1 MLKTFTRSE
10 MLTYWKRRLG
20 LKASPVV
27 AGETDLTE
35 VDRKL
40 LDDIDIWYDDVLL
53 SAPVD
58 KLPVRNV
65 AADVIAYYVDDNS
78 AEIAIPDECIRLVS
92 IKMNDWDGDEPE
104 TYSVYSDIAR
114 LQRNRLT
121 RATTDE
127 PVVMRRPGRL
137 VVCGLNPPVA
147 TLAGSDKPA
156 VKHEASLER
165 LEMVVRPPEGTY
177 VLDRTLLKHSQLTI
191 H

>member
-1 MLKTFTRSE
+1 MLKTFTQSE

-20 LKASPVV
+20 LKASPVL
-27 AGETDLTE
+27 AGENDLTE

-53 SAPVD
+53 SAPVE

-65 AADVIAYYVDDNS
+65 APDVIAYYVDDNS
-78 AEIAIPDECIRLVS
+78 AEIALPDECLRLVS
-92 IKMNDWDGDEPE
+92 VKMRDWEGDETE
-104 TYSVYSDIAR
+104 AYSVYSDIAR

-121 RATTDE
+121 RATIDE
-127 PVVMRRPGRL
+127 PVVVRRPGRL
-137 VVCGLNPPVA
+137 VVHGLNAPVA
-147 TLAGSDKPA
+147 AYAAADKPS
-156 VKHEASLER
+156 VKHEAALER

-177 VLDRTLLKHSQLTI
+177 ILDRTLLKHSQLTI